1 MNPEEQPFIRF
12 EGLISKCIPPEVLAF
27 LRSLATS
34 SAPLKRMVVEFVGTD
49 DGKAIVGTY
58 FFNHFCKYRRT
69 LATFKRFRAFIATH
83 SRHVVLSPLEEL
95 LGANIQCFTNNTSLH
110 SCEELGHFLGLPSFV
125 PNGCGPMGFQGSLSL
140 QPIKLPVPNTNLLN
154 TLSISL

>member
-1 MNPEEQPFIRF
+1 
-12 EGLISKCIPPEVLAF
+12 
-27 LRSLATS
+27 
-34 SAPLKRMVVEFVGTD
+34 
-49 DGKAIVGTY
+49 
-58 FFNHFCKYRRT
+58 
-69 LATFKRFRAFIATH
+69 
-83 SRHVVLSPLEEL
+83 LEEL